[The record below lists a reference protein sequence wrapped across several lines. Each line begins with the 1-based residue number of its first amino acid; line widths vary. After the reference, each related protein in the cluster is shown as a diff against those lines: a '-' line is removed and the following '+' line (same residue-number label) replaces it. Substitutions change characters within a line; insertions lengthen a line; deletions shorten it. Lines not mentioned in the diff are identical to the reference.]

1 MKEKNVIKVS
11 IPIFIELVFLTL
23 YGSVDTIMLS
33 RYSDTAAGSVSVAN
47 QLFMLFA
54 ILINVIA
61 LGIGAVASQYV
72 GANQIQKAKDTIKTG
87 LYASIIIGVVLFIML
102 FIFRASILQL
112 VGIDEALFD
121 DAFMYL
127 KWVSVSIIF
136 LAIRVVLSTGF
147 RVFSKSGLV
156 TKIMIIGNVINI
168 MFNALLI
175 YGYAGLPSLG
185 AEGAALGTLIARILV
200 ITIFI
205 YLSYDVLEM
214 KVFKVAFDVQVLK
227 KMMKVGLPG
236 ALENFS
242 WNVTQVVI
250 LSFLNQISVN
260 AVVTRTYVYTILSYV
275 FIYSLALS
283 SANGI
288 ISGYYIGEKNTDQ
301 AYKQTFKTL
310 KIALVGTWIL
320 VLFANLFSRHILG
333 LFSQDE
339 TIITLGQQVLWI
351 AFIIET
357 GRTLN
362 LLFLA
367 SLRAAGDTLTPLL
380 IAMIIMFVVHIPL
393 SYVLGIHFK
402 FGLFGIMIAA
412 SIDELFRG
420 IANTYRYVS
429 KKWMS
434 QTLIND

>member
-87 LYASIIIGVVLFIML
+87 LYASIIIGVILFIML

-156 TKIMIIGNVINI
+156 TKIMIIAII
-168 MFNALLI
+168 
-175 YGYAGLPSLG
+175 AGKPSLSLPCRERIACPCRRALPS
-185 AEGAALGTLIARILV
+185 
-200 ITIFI
+200 
-205 YLSYDVLEM
+205 
-214 KVFKVAFDVQVLK
+214 
-227 KMMKVGLPG
+227 
-236 ALENFS
+236 
-242 WNVTQVVI
+242 
-250 LSFLNQISVN
+250 
-260 AVVTRTYVYTILSYV
+260 
-275 FIYSLALS
+275 
-283 SANGI
+283 
-288 ISGYYIGEKNTDQ
+288 
-301 AYKQTFKTL
+301 
-310 KIALVGTWIL
+310 
-320 VLFANLFSRHILG
+320 
-333 LFSQDE
+333 
-339 TIITLGQQVLWI
+339 
-351 AFIIET
+351 
-357 GRTLN
+357 
-362 LLFLA
+362 A
-367 SLRAAGDTLTPLL
+367 S
-380 IAMIIMFVVHIPL
+380 
-393 SYVLGIHFK
+393 
-402 FGLFGIMIAA
+402 
-412 SIDELFRG
+412 
-420 IANTYRYVS
+420 
-429 KKWMS
+429 
-434 QTLIND
+434 

>member
-1 MKEKNVIKVS
+1 MKEKNIFKVS

-23 YGSVDTIMLS
+23 YGTVDTIMLS
-33 RYSDTAAGSVSVAN
+33 RYSDTAAGSVGVAN

-87 LYASIIIGVVLFIML
+87 LYASIMIGVVLFLLL
-102 FIFRASILQL
+102 FIFRTSILQI
-112 VGIDEALFD
+112 VGIDEALYD
-121 DAFMYL
+121 DAYIYL
-127 KWVSVSIIF
+127 RWVSVSIIF

-156 TKIMIIGNVINI
+156 TKIMIVGNVINI
-168 MFNALLI
+168 GLNAILI
-175 YGYAGLPSLG
+175 YGYFGLPSLG
-185 AEGAALGTLIARILV
+185 SEGAGLGTLIARFIV

-205 YLSYDVLEM
+205 YLSYNVLEM
-214 KVFKVAFDVQVLK
+214 RVFKIAFDTKALK
-227 KMMKVGLPG
+227 KMMRVGLPG
-236 ALENFS
+236 ALENFT
-242 WNVTQVVI
+242 WNVTQVIVLMFI
-250 LSFLNQISVN
+250 NQISVT

-275 FIYSLALS
+275 FIYSLSLS
-283 SANGI
+283 AANGI
-288 ISGYYIGEKNTDQ
+288 ISGYYIGEKKPDH
-301 AYKQTFKTL
+301 AYKQTFHTL
-310 KIALVGTWIL
+310 KIALIGTWLL
-320 VLFANLFSRHILG
+320 VLVVNVFSRQIIG

-339 TIITLGQQVLWI
+339 TIISLGQSVLWI

-367 SLRAAGDTLTPLL
+367 SLRAAGDTMIPLL
-380 IAMIIMFVVHIPL
+380 MAVIIMFGIHVPL
-393 SYVLGIHFK
+393 SYLFGIHLG

-412 SIDELFRG
+412 SMDELFRG
-420 IANTYRYVS
+420 IANALRYIS
-429 KKWMS
+429 KRWMKQS
-434 QTLIND
+434 LIHD